1 MNMAEAVS
9 YQQGDIISFTTV
21 AAVSAGEVLQVPDG
35 RVGVAIA
42 ARDAGELASCEI
54 TGIKKL
60 AKTANEIYV
69 PGQRLYWDASAS
81 AVTAVPPI
89 TAADFFV
96 GCATNDAA
104 AADTVAEVAI
114 NTDWEGSIDQR
125 TATFAVLPVLTA
137 GDPRGYQIGGGLRFT
152 IDATNEAQKID
163 ALSHKAVAL
172 DSDWIFMAEVVI
184 DAAAGS
190 ATDISIGVADGTH
203 ATDFQSVATLCT
215 IHVDGGS
222 QNILV
227 QSDDGTTDV
236 APIDSTIDW
245 TAAVPFALAIDGRNP
260 ADIKLYINGIRE
272 TASSTTLALAA
283 AASGLKACVHIEKTA
298 STDVATVTVSN
309 MKVMTGDL

>member
-1 MNMAEAVS
+1 MPEAVS
-9 YQQGDIISFTTV
+9 YQQGDIISFSTV
-21 AAVSAGEVLQVPDG
+21 AAVAAGEVLQVPDG
-35 RVGVAIA
+35 RVGVAISA
-42 ARDAGELASCEI
+42 AAAGALVSCEI

-60 AKTANEIYV
+60 EKTANEIYV

-81 AVTAVPPI
+81 KVTAIPPV

-96 GCATNDAA
+96 GCAALDAA
-104 AADTVAEVAI
+104 AADATAAVVLNE
-114 NTDWEGSIDQR
+114 NWEGSIDQR
-125 TATFAVLPVLTA
+125 TATFAVVPVLTA
-137 GDPRGYQIGGGLRFT
+137 GDPRCLQVGGGLRFT
-152 IDATNEAQKID
+152 IDATSEAQKID

-172 DSDWIFMAEVVI
+172 DSDWIFLAEVVI

-215 IHVDGGS
+215 IHIDGGS

-236 APIDSTIDW
+236 APVDSTIDW
-245 TAAVPFALAIDGRNP
+245 TAAVPFALAIDGRDP
-260 ADIKLYINGIRE
+260 TDIKLYINGIRE
-272 TASSTTLALAA
+272 TATSTTLALAA
-283 AASGLKACVHIEKTA
+283 AANGLKACVHIEKTS
-298 STDVATVTVSN
+298 STDAATVTVAN

>member
-1 MNMAEAVS
+1 MPEAT
-9 YQQGDIISFTTV
+9 YLQDGDIISFATV

-35 RVGVAIA
+35 RAGVAIDA
-42 ARDAGELASCEI
+42 AAAGALVSCQI
-54 TGIKKL
+54 RGIQNL
-60 AKTANEIYV
+60 TKTTNEIIV
-69 PGQRLYWDASAS
+69 PGQRVYWDASTSKA
-81 AVTAVPPI
+81 TTVPPI
-89 TAADFFV
+89 TAGDFFV
-96 GCATNDAA
+96 GCCAADAA
-104 AADTVAEVAI
+104 AADATVQVAM
-114 NTDWEGSIDQR
+114 NEDWEGSIDQR
-125 TATFAVLPVLTA
+125 TSTFASVPVLTA
-137 GDPRGYQIGGGLRFT
+137 GDPRAYSLGGGIRFHL
-152 IDATNEAQKID
+152 DATNEAQKID

-172 DSDWIFMAEVVI
+172 DSDWIFLAEVVI

-236 APIDSTIDW
+236 APVDSTIDW
-245 TAAVPFALAIDGRNP
+245 TAAVPFALAIDGRDP

-272 TASSTTLALAA
+272 TATSTTLALAA
-283 AASGLKACVHIEKTA
+283 AASGLKACVHIEKSS
-298 STDVATVTVSN
+298 STDTAVVQVAN

>member
-1 MNMAEAVS
+1 MAEAVIH
-9 YQQGDIISFTTV
+9 QEGNIIGFTTV
-21 AAVSAGEVLQVPDG
+21 AAAAAGDVLQVPDG
-35 RVGVAIA
+35 RVGVAIYA
-42 ARDAGELASCEI
+42 AAANTRVECQIS
-54 TGIKKL
+54 GIFKL
-60 AKTANEIYV
+60 DKTANEIHV
-69 PGQRLYWDASAS
+69 PGQRLYWDASGS
-81 AVTAVPPI
+81 TVTAVPPV

-96 GCATNDAA
+96 GCCAADAA
-104 AADTVAEVAI
+104 AADASTQVAL
-114 NTDWEGSIDQR
+114 NQDWEGSVDQR
-125 TATFAVLPVLTA
+125 TATFAQVPVLTA
-137 GDPRGYQIGGGLRFT
+137 GDPRGYQVGGGLRFS

-172 DSDWIFMAEVVI
+172 DSDWIFLAEVAI

-215 IHVDGGS
+215 IHIDGGS
-222 QNILV
+222 ANILV

-245 TAAVPFALAIDGRNP
+245 TAAVPFALAIDGRDP

-272 TASSTTLALAA
+272 TAAATTLALAA

-298 STDVATVTVSN
+298 STDAATVTVSN
-309 MKVMTGDL
+309 MKIMTGDL

>member
-1 MNMAEAVS
+1 MAEANF
-9 YQQGDIISFTTV
+9 YQDGEIISFTTV

-35 RVGVAIA
+35 RAGVAISA
-42 ARDAGELASCEI
+42 AVAGGVVACQV
-54 TGIKKL
+54 IKHHKL

-81 AVTAVPPI
+81 KVTAVPPQ

-96 GCATNDAA
+96 GCAANDAA
-104 AADTVAEVAI
+104 AADTVAEVAL
-114 NTDWEGSIDQR
+114 NKDWEGSIDQR

-137 GDPRGYQIGGGLRFT
+137 GDPRTYQVGGGLRFT
-152 IDATNEAQKID
+152 IDATSEAQKID
-163 ALSHKAVAL
+163 ALSHKAVSL
-172 DSDWIFMAEVVI
+172 DSDWIFLAEVVI

-203 ATDFQSVATLCT
+203 ATDFQTVATLCT
-215 IHVDGGS
+215 IHIDGGS

-227 QSDDGTTDV
+227 QSDDGSTDV
-236 APIDSTIDW
+236 APIDSNIDW
-245 TAAVPFALAIDGRNP
+245 AAAVPFSLAIDGRDP

-272 TASSTTLALAA
+272 TASATTLALAA
-283 AASGLKACVHIEKTA
+283 AASGLKACVHIEKTSA
-298 STDVATVTVSN
+298 ADAATVTVAN

>member
-1 MNMAEAVS
+1 MPEAAYHSEGKKV
-9 YQQGDIISFTTV
+9 DFVTV

-35 RVGVAIA
+35 RAGVAITGVA
-42 ARDAGELASCEI
+42 AGETVSCQI
-54 TGIKKL
+54 SDIHKL

-81 AVTAVPPI
+81 KVTAVPPV
-89 TAADFFV
+89 TAADYFV
-96 GCATNDAA
+96 GCAVDDAA
-104 AADTVAEVAI
+104 AADTEAEVAL
-114 NTDWEGSIDQR
+114 NENWEGSIDQR
-125 TATFAVLPVLTA
+125 TATFAVLPVLTS
-137 GDPRGYQIGGGLRFT
+137 GDPRVMQVGGGLRFSL
-152 IDATNEAQKID
+152 DATNEAQKID
-163 ALSHKAVAL
+163 ALSHKAVSL
-172 DSDWIFMAEVVI
+172 DSDWIFLAEVVI

-227 QSDDGTTDV
+227 QSDDGSTDV

-245 TAAVPFALAIDGRNP
+245 TAAVPFALAIDGRDP

-272 TASSTTLALAA
+272 TAAATTLALAA

-298 STDVATVTVSN
+298 STDVATVQVAN